1 MINRKETFQKE
12 YNAEEYDI
20 VVAGGGIAGIAAAQ
34 NGSGKVLLVGKQ
46 YAFGGEAAE
55 WFVEAINL

>member
-20 VVAGGGIAGIAAAQ
+20 VVAGGIAGIAAAQ
-34 NGSGKVLLVGKQ
+34 NGSGKVLLVEKQ